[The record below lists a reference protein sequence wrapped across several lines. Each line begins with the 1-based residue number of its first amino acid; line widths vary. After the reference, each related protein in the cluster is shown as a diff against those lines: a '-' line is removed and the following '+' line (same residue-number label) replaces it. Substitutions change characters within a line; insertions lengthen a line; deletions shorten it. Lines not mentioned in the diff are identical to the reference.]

1 MITVSVLI
9 YHTGGL
15 GDFITTIPALRFWK
29 ARHENEH
36 LVLLGKVSVGI
47 FAQEIGLIDG
57 MLDVDGARIAPL
69 FSEHIS
75 SATEEILSPFQSAIL
90 FAAPNSPLI
99 DIIRRSGIPSICLQ
113 PPFPAAQ
120 DKIHI
125 TDYHLSLFTAPDL
138 LGPAG
143 RIPCVNPSETSL
155 KKSLALIPKH
165 LSFVAIHPGSGS
177 RKKNWPFK
185 RFLSL
190 ADYLRKKGTPV
201 VWILGPAEED
211 FYVPS
216 GDILVSNRPL
226 SLCAAL
232 LARCRAF
239 VGNDSGM
246 AHLAAAVGCPSIVL
260 FGPSDPMVWS
270 PRGKNVSII
279 YKHKSCSP
287 CHRSA
292 TIPLSCDNGCMAE
305 ITVEEVVNEIGR
317 IISPAKTGRAGRR
330 FTH

>member
-1 MITVSVLI
+1 M
-9 YHTGGL
+9 
-15 GDFITTIPALRFWK
+15 TTISAAMVKELREK
-29 ARHENEH
+29 
-36 LVLLGKVSVGI
+36 
-47 FAQEIGLIDG
+47 
-57 MLDVDGARIAPL
+57 
-69 FSEHIS
+69 
-75 SATEEILSPFQSAIL
+75 T
-90 FAAPNSPLI
+90 
-99 DIIRRSGIPSICLQ
+99 
-113 PPFPAAQ
+113 
-120 DKIHI
+120 
-125 TDYHLSLFTAPDL
+125 
-138 LGPAG
+138 
-143 RIPCVNPSETSL
+143 
-155 KKSLALIPKH
+155 
-165 LSFVAIHPGSGS
+165 GSGMMDC
-177 RKKNWPFK
+177 KEALQECGGDIEKA
-185 RFLSL
+185 L
-190 ADYLRKKGTPV
+190 DYLRKKGTPV